1 MEMAVHTCKN
11 GMKNLV
17 TGVMKNGEKPKEN
30 RKESYIFHVYLA
42 CIGPSEYE
50 NLFRGS
56 EHYEVICE

>member
-1 MEMAVHTCKN
+1 MHTCKN